1 MNIVAI
7 TNIDVQVWTP
17 KRYLTQEKLPRSL
30 TQPEITRQRSF
41 ELIYIEYD

>member
-7 TNIDVQVWTP
+7 PNIDVQVWTQ
-17 KRYLTQEKLPRSL
+17 KSYLTHGNLPRSL